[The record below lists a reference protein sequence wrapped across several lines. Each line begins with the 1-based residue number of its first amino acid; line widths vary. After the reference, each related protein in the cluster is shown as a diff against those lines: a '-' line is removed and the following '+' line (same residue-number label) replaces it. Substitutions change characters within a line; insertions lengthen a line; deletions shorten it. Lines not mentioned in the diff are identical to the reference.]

1 MSSQSEMEQKF
12 INSNYNSTPFF
23 TLNGKKMYCRVVNV
37 YDGDTI
43 TVVLNIFD
51 GFYKFSVRMN
61 GIDTCEIKSKN
72 EKNKELACFAR
83 SRLISLIT
91 DKDISETSLLKDRRM
106 INNFLNKNVY
116 CAWIECLDFEFYTKY
131 NENFFLIQKG
141 KSIFTQI
148 RNHLSK
154 IESLNKSKHDIEFQ
168 ILNVRSISSFVPGG
182 KEELARFIGPQDSNV
197 KYREFKNR
205 LF

>member
-91 DKDISETSLLKDRRM
+91 DKDISETSLLKDRRT

-116 CAWIECLDFEFYTKY
+116 CVWIECLDFDKYGRLLANIYKNDNVLTPSESFSSILLKEKLAYTYTGETKLT
-131 NENFFLIQKG
+131 EEEQ
-141 KSIFTQI
+141 
-148 RNHLSK
+148 
-154 IESLNKSKHDIEFQ
+154 LNTLK
-168 ILNVRSISSFVPGG
+168 
-182 KEELARFIGPQDSNV
+182 
-197 KYREFKNR
+197 
-205 LF
+205 

>member
-1 MSSQSEMEQKF
+1 MEQILEKF
-12 INSNYNSTPFF
+12 TNSNYNSTPFF

-43 TVVLNIFD
+43 TVVINIFD

-61 GIDTCEIKSKN
+61 GIDTCELKSKN

-91 DKDISETSLLKDRRM
+91 NKDISETTLLKDRRM

-116 CAWIECLDFEFYTKY
+116 CVWIECLDFDKYGRLLANIYKSDNSLTPSESFSSILLKEKLAYTYTGETKLT
-131 NENFFLIQKG
+131 EEEQ
-141 KSIFTQI
+141 
-148 RNHLSK
+148 
-154 IESLNKSKHDIEFQ
+154 LNTLK
-168 ILNVRSISSFVPGG
+168 
-182 KEELARFIGPQDSNV
+182 
-197 KYREFKNR
+197 
-205 LF
+205 

>member
-1 MSSQSEMEQKF
+1 MSTQSEMEQKF

-51 GFYKFSVRMN
+51 GFYKFSVRIN

-91 DKDISETSLLKDRRM
+91 DKDISETTLLKDRRM

-116 CAWIECLDFEFYTKY
+116 CVWIECLDFDKY
-131 NENFFLIQKG
+131 GRLLANIYKNENASSCESFS
-141 KSIFTQI
+141 SI
-148 RNHLSK
+148 L
-154 IESLNKSKHDIEFQ
+154 L
-168 ILNVRSISSFVPGG
+168 
-182 KEELARFIGPQDSNV
+182 KEKLAYTYTGETKLTEEEQLDTL
-197 KYREFKNR
+197 K
-205 LF
+205 